1 MATPKHILRI
11 HDTESNLFA
20 NLKDTQIAFATD
32 TNRIIWREG
41 SSFWT
46 FDAGLKWNGTNFEG
60 NEVSTGVIKVYQFN
74 GTEALQIGDGGGN
87 PNLLTT
93 GILTLNADQLKLT
106 LANTTGTADKLL
118 AVTSAGKVVEIDVI
132 APTMQETYDNSS
144 DPEILT
150 DATRGALTLKRGSS
164 LDSDNVLEVL
174 NGAGTITWAVSGDGV
189 TSFKTTTNGSPT
201 NGDVWSDGTRTN
213 IQGNLAINGTNQG
226 IQGNRGDDD
235 YLYITNR
242 SSVNNGANIKLID
255 SSVDGEYGNLRIYTT
270 DVLDWYQN
278 YIKSYVPIR
287 FDSTISNPSPINGE
301 IWYDGTNL
309 LGREGSVT
317 GKIAYKN
324 VDNNFSADQTFQGN
338 ANIGDVLNLA
348 STTNASPTNGDIWY
362 DSTTTELMAIDS
374 GVDKHTLSV
383 GLGYL
388 NGAVDTISNGDTQ
401 TYSKVFRTP
410 ATWTGSPYSGANGDN
425 QGYLFNFLAGSSLY
439 GTQLFLGQD
448 GWNQGEAKVRCL
460 NNGTWGDWQNIF
472 ISKDGAN
479 GVLPLRTAT
488 NGSPSNGDIWYDG
501 TNVNVQ
507 GDLKVNASN
516 INFTGLPTSSAG
528 LSAGD
533 LWNDSGTLKIV

>member
-11 HDTESNLFA
+11 HDTEANLFA

-106 LANTTGTADKLL
+106 LANTTGSASKLL
-118 AVTSAGKVVEIDVI
+118 AVTGAGKVIEIDVI

-150 DATRGALTLKRGSS
+150 DATRGALTLKRGST

-174 NGAGTITWAVSGDGV
+174 NGAGTSTWAVSGDGV
-189 TSFKTTTNGSPT
+189 ASFKTTTNGSPAT
-201 NGDVWSDGTRTN
+201 GDVWSDGTRTN
-213 IQGNLAINGTNQG
+213 IQGNLGINGTNQG

-242 SSVNNGANIKLID
+242 SSVNDGANIKLID
-255 SSVDGEYGNLRIYTT
+255 SSVDGEYGNLRIYTN

-287 FDSTISNPSPINGE
+287 FDSSILNPSPINGE
-301 IWYDGTNL
+301 IWYDGVNL
-309 LGREGSVT
+309 VGREGSVT

-362 DSTTTELMAIDS
+362 D
-374 GVDKHTLSV
+374 
-383 GLGYL
+383 
-388 NGAVDTISNGDTQ
+388 
-401 TYSKVFRTP
+401 
-410 ATWTGSPYSGANGDN
+410 
-425 QGYLFNFLAGSSLY
+425 
-439 GTQLFLGQD
+439 
-448 GWNQGEAKVRCL
+448 
-460 NNGTWGDWQNIF
+460 
-472 ISKDGAN
+472 
-479 GVLPLRTAT
+479 
-488 NGSPSNGDIWYDG
+488 G

-507 GDLKVNASN
+507 GLLKAIRNSASLRLYGTDHTFMEFYPTGASRQAYFGFASPSTLDLTLMNQNNGTLSLGVNNAEQVAITDGKTTIKDVLNLNPISAD
-516 INFTGLPTSSAG
+516 PSSP
-528 LSAGD
+528 SDGD
-533 LWNDSGTLKIV
+533 IWYNSTSGTFKCRANGVTETIAFV

>member
-11 HDTESNLFA
+11 HDTEANLIA

-106 LANTTGTADKLL
+106 LANTTGSASKLL
-118 AVTSAGKVVEIDVI
+118 AVTGAGKVIEIDVI

-150 DATRGALTLKRGSS
+150 DATRGALTLKRGST

-174 NGAGTITWAVSGDGV
+174 NGAGTTTWAVSGDGV
-189 TSFKTTTNGSPT
+189 ASFKTTTNGSPAT
-201 NGDVWSDGTRTN
+201 GDVWSDGTRTN
-213 IQGNLAINGTNQG
+213 IQGNLGINGTNQG

-242 SSVNNGANIKLID
+242 SSVNDGANIKLID
-255 SSVDGEYGNLRIYTT
+255 SSVDGEYGNLRIYTN

-287 FDSTISNPSPINGE
+287 FDSSILNPSPINGE
-301 IWYDGTNL
+301 IWYDGVNL
-309 LGREGSVT
+309 VGREGSVT

-324 VDNNFSADQTFQGN
+324 VDNNFSADQTFGDNITLSRTSSTTISRNESSGYVGLNGGTSTTDGAGILLYGSTN
-338 ANIGDVLNLA
+338 ANA
-348 STTNASPTNGDIWY
+348 SEGRLRTDGSTRLLWDADKIQLFKKLSLTSIANASPTDGDIWY
-362 DSTTTELMAIDS
+362 DSTSSE
-374 GVDKHTLSV
+374 V
-383 GLGYL
+383 
-388 NGAVDTISNGDTQ
+388 TI
-401 TYSKVFRTP
+401 
-410 ATWTGSPYSGANGDN
+410 
-425 QGYLFNFLAGSSLY
+425 
-439 GTQLFLGQD
+439 
-448 GWNQGEAKVRCL
+448 
-460 NNGTWGDWQNIF
+460 
-472 ISKDGAN
+472 
-479 GVLPLRTAT
+479 
-488 NGSPSNGDIWYDG
+488 
-501 TNVNVQ
+501 Q

-528 LSAGD
+528 LSSGD
-533 LWNDSGTLKIV
+533 LWNDAGTLKIV

>member
-11 HDTESNLFA
+11 HDTEANLIA

-106 LANTTGTADKLL
+106 LANTTGSASKLL
-118 AVTSAGKVVEIDVI
+118 AVTGAGKVVEIDVI

-150 DATRGALTLKRGSS
+150 DATRGALTLKRGST

-174 NGAGTITWAVSGDGV
+174 NGAGTTTWAVSGDGV
-189 TSFKTTTNGSPT
+189 ASFKTTTNGSPAT
-201 NGDVWSDGTRTN
+201 GDVWSDGTRTN
-213 IQGNLAINGTNQG
+213 IQGNLGINGTNQG

-287 FDSTISNPSPINGE
+287 FDSSILNPSPINGE
-301 IWYDGTNL
+301 IWYDGVNL
-309 LGREGSVT
+309 VGREGSVT

-324 VDNNFSADQTFQGN
+324 VDNNFSADQTFTGVSFDLN
-338 ANIGDVLNLA
+338 NRMKHKDLGITRLESYLSSASKNIVTLGYDASGANPLLVGFINPTTSEQTFSQQLNLSKNLNLA
-348 STTNASPTNGDIWY
+348 SSTNA
-362 DSTTTELMAIDS
+362 
-374 GVDKHTLSV
+374 
-383 GLGYL
+383 
-388 NGAVDTISNGDTQ
+388 
-401 TYSKVFRTP
+401 
-410 ATWTGSPYSGANGDN
+410 
-425 QGYLFNFLAGSSLY
+425 
-439 GTQLFLGQD
+439 
-448 GWNQGEAKVRCL
+448 
-460 NNGTWGDWQNIF
+460 
-472 ISKDGAN
+472 
-479 GVLPLRTAT
+479 
-488 NGSPSNGDIWYDG
+488 SPSNGDIWLDSTSG
-501 TNVNVQ
+501 AVEIQ
-507 GDLKVNASN
+507 GDFKVNASN

-533 LWNDSGTLKIV
+533 LWNDAGTLKIV

>member
-11 HDTESNLFA
+11 HDTEANLFA

-106 LANTTGTADKLL
+106 LANTTGSASKLL
-118 AVTSAGKVVEIDVI
+118 AVTGAGKVVEIDVI

-287 FDSTISNPSPINGE
+287 FDSSILNPSPINGE
-301 IWYDGTNL
+301 IWYDGVNL
-309 LGREGSVT
+309 VGREGSVT

-324 VDNNFSADQTFQGN
+324 
-338 ANIGDVLNLA
+338 
-348 STTNASPTNGDIWY
+348 
-362 DSTTTELMAIDS
+362 
-374 GVDKHTLSV
+374 
-383 GLGYL
+383 
-388 NGAVDTISNGDTQ
+388 
-401 TYSKVFRTP
+401 
-410 ATWTGSPYSGANGDN
+410 
-425 QGYLFNFLAGSSLY
+425 
-439 GTQLFLGQD
+439 GQ
-448 GWNQGEAKVRCL
+448 NHKLQAL
-460 NNGTWGDWQNIF
+460 HH
-472 ISKDGAN
+472 
-479 GVLPLRTAT
+479 
-488 NGSPSNGDIWYDG
+488 
-501 TNVNVQ
+501 
-507 GDLKVNASN
+507 
-516 INFTGLPTSSAG
+516 
-528 LSAGD
+528 
-533 LWNDSGTLKIV
+533 

>member
-287 FDSTISNPSPINGE
+287 FDSSILNPSPINGE
-301 IWYDGTNL
+301 IWYDGVNL
-309 LGREGSVT
+309 VGREGSVT

-348 STTNASPTNGDIWY
+348 STTNSPAST
-362 DSTTTELMAIDS
+362 
-374 GVDKHTLSV
+374 
-383 GLGYL
+383 
-388 NGAVDTISNGDTQ
+388 
-401 TYSKVFRTP
+401 
-410 ATWTGSPYSGANGDN
+410 
-425 QGYLFNFLAGSSLY
+425 
-439 GTQLFLGQD
+439 
-448 GWNQGEAKVRCL
+448 
-460 NNGTWGDWQNIF
+460 
-472 ISKDGAN
+472 
-479 GVLPLRTAT
+479 
-488 NGSPSNGDIWYDG
+488 GDIWYDG
-501 TNVNVQ
+501 TNVNVQGDVVIDTSTTESALKFQRSNINNWWIRSRSTNTLRFSSYDEATGSFLNSPIELMPFELVLNGKIGLNSYTNSSPTTGDVWLDSTSGAVEIQ

-528 LSAGD
+528 LSSGD
-533 LWNDSGTLKIV
+533 IWNDSGTLKIV